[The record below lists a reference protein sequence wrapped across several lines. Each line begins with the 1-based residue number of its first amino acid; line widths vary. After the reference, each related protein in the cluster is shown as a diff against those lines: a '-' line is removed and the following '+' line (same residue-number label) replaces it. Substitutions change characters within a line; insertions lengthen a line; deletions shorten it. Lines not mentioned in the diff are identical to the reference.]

1 MTPHAS
7 SRLRPALVAALLAA
21 VACTQAHP
29 GHMHRLI
36 AKVAKE
42 TPTAATEPR
51 EANNA
56 DRQRAFFTYELLTD
70 VALRCPTPN
79 QARYIDEAY
88 ADHQLVTDA
97 WGAPTVEQR
106 EEDRAA
112 TLTLLAGEVTPI
124 DLEWTPEGPRLASPG
139 APINL
144 ARGLPRCVLLRITN
158 RSPGVALQLA
168 ARRDRADEPFGHET
182 TVLPGDTQGLL
193 VELLVDDSEATVA
206 GLCVERR
213 DAATQQHR
221 FQVPVTVVE
230 PAVLRGVILDAD
242 RDRPWPGRLSVVG
255 PDNQFRRGE
264 RYKHIETLC
273 QKELLQFWQLGKH
286 YQLPF
291 FYSDGTFEVRVPPG
305 DVEVTLER
313 GFEHEIVTERVSVG
327 PGETRELRLES
338 GRFADMASR
347 GWVSGDTHVHWVI
360 NQWDVDLPLDLLS
373 VVQRA
378 EGVRVANNLTLLQ
391 RGPTKAFINPQQAP
405 MGTVASHS
413 DAEFHVEMGEEYRN
427 EDLYGHLCFLNLD
440 WLVLPIGTGSIIA
453 GPDALDYPT
462 NKTAI
467 LACREQGGISIEAHG
482 LGGNKDVP
490 VNVAHGLTDS
500 LDQMPVDEYYRFLD
514 CGFHLPLTNGSDHPA
529 RVLGCAR
536 AYVRVDGPF
545 TYDKW
550 IEGVRDCRTFTTS
563 GPLISLDVNGSEI
576 GDTLDVSADTPI
588 VITARA
594 ESRRPIEL
602 LQIVSNGEVI
612 ASKRLDAPRG
622 ELSITM
628 PAGES
633 RWVVARCGPP
643 GEGYHAFNAVQTPEV
658 AHTSAVYVDV
668 DGAPRFYPPAAEV
681 WIDRMR
687 QHIRD
692 IRAKGRFANDA
703 QLTEAVSY
711 VEEGIARFEAL
722 VAESAER
729 AQQDSEPSRQVVALK
744 PSERPKRI
752 VLIPTALDHAWATH
766 MYRRGCELLA
776 ACLNNHDG
784 VEAIVSPEDDWPSD
798 PALLE
803 KADAVAFYSRPAAD
817 LLLAPERREQALRL
831 MDRGVG
837 LCAVHWATG
846 TSDDR
851 YGPEYLRL
859 LGGWFSTAHAGL
871 KVDKRPLRQVAR
883 THPICRGWSPYE
895 LRDEF
900 YLNLKFAEATQP
912 VLQVEVDG
920 VDQTVAW
927 TMERP
932 DGGRSFGTTLAHF
945 HDNFAIEAFRR
956 AIVNGLMWAAGAA
969 VPAEGA
975 DVSLPE
981 AALELPDPPP
991 AEEPAAE
998 PSPWPVAT
1006 PVNRQPLLLQTMRLA
1021 EALDYIGNPLPD
1033 ETRRAL
1039 KELEASD
1046 ADDVT
1051 VTARIER
1058 LLDPLCLAGVK
1069 IADGKIAAAE
1079 GGVERRL
1086 VEQGWRS
1093 FLVKVCNDARLTT
1106 RLHVESPNAR
1116 SMPHAKAEDVAS
1128 RWMGLTMFDG
1138 RPMQASLSGLPLE
1151 YRIVQVYSR
1160 DAGVAEASVEFSI
1173 DAEPGTR
1180 GRLVREWRFDDGT
1193 DGWVAANQCEVEAR
1207 DGSLHVEGLGED
1219 PFITCDVGGAT
1230 GDLLLRFWAEADTD
1244 GIGQVFFWTEEQ
1256 PWPDPN
1262 KVVTFA
1268 LMPGSA
1274 QQYEAAF
1281 KVDGVLAGVRIDPN
1295 VKATKTRIDW
1305 IDLSYAHRRGETW
1318 CSLPMRFE
1326 AEPAVEV
1333 KVEVVDKHPGAAA
1346 AAFVVR
1352 DKLGRIYPEQSKR
1365 LAPDLFFHPQV
1376 YRMSGESF
1384 SLPPGEYDVEA
1395 WRGPESIRES
1405 KKLIVGDEPT
1415 KLTHEVR
1422 RWIDPSDHGWWSG
1435 DHHIHAAGCLHY
1447 QNPTQG
1453 IHPPDMMR
1461 QIMGEDLH
1469 VGCCLTWGP
1478 CFDYQKRFFTG
1489 ADQDMV
1495 QYPYVIRYD
1504 VEVSGFG
1511 SHASGHLNLLRLK
1524 EQIYPGGDS
1533 KDHWPTLGLET
1544 LRWAKAQGAVTGTA
1558 HSGAGLTRYIDRL
1571 PYEDGPKGLPHF
1583 NVPAFDGIGANEYI
1597 VDATHELPGP
1607 LGVPEPALDFIATMN
1622 TPRLDE
1628 WNIWYHTLNCGYRV
1642 RASGETDFPCM
1653 SGERVGIGRVY
1664 VKVDGKLNYPD
1675 WVQGLQD
1682 GRSYVSDA
1690 KVHLMDFAATA
1701 GSDTVA
1707 VGQRGSE
1714 LRLAGPATARF
1725 RADCAALLDPAQLGG
1740 NDADE
1745 VEIELIV
1752 NGYPAATKSIPAD
1765 GSITEVEFEIDLER
1779 SSWVA
1784 LRAFPH
1790 AHTNPIFVILDEKPV
1805 RASKASAEWCLR
1817 SVEQCWLMKRD
1828 TYAVEEQDAAKAAY
1842 DHAREAYARILAESP
1857 E

>member
-1 MTPHAS
+1 M
-7 SRLRPALVAALLAA
+7 
-21 VACTQAHP
+21 
-29 GHMHRLI
+29 
-36 AKVAKE
+36 
-42 TPTAATEPR
+42 
-51 EANNA
+51 
-56 DRQRAFFTYELLTD
+56 LTD
-70 VALRCPTPN
+70 VALRCPTPS
-79 QARYIDEAY
+79 QQRYIDEAY
-88 ADHQLVTDA
+88 ADHLLVTKA
-97 WGAPTVEQR
+97 WSATSIDQR
-106 EEDRAA
+106 EKDRAA
-112 TLTLLAGEVTPI
+112 TFDRLAEEVTPVDI
-124 DLEWTPEGPRLASPG
+124 EWTADGPTLAEPSG
-139 APINL
+139 PIEL
-144 ARGLPRCVLLRITN
+144 TRGLSRCVLLRLTN
-158 RSPGVALQLA
+158 RVPGVALQLA
-168 ARRDRADEPFGHET
+168 ARHDRPEDSYGHET

-193 VELLVDDSEATVA
+193 VELLVDDLDTATVEVT
-206 GLCVERR
+206 VERR
-213 DAATQQHR
+213 DAATQTHR
-221 FQVPVTVVE
+221 FKLPVSVVE
-230 PAVLRGVILDAD
+230 PAVLRGVIVDSD
-242 RDRPWPGRLSVVG
+242 RGEPWPGRLSVVG
-255 PDNQFRRGE
+255 SDNQIRRGE
-264 RYKHIETLC
+264 RYKNIETLR
-273 QKELLQFWQLGKH
+273 QKELLQFWQLGKY

-291 FYSDGTFEVRVPPG
+291 FYSDGTFEVHVPPG
-305 DVEVTLER
+305 EVEVTLER
-313 GFEHEIVTERVSVG
+313 GFEHEIVTETLTVA

-338 GRFADMASR
+338 NRFADLASQ

-391 RGPTKAFINPQQAP
+391 RGPTKAFINPQQGP

-453 GPDALDYPT
+453 GPDALDYPI

-490 VNVAHGLTDS
+490 VNVVHGLTDS

-536 AYVRVDGPF
+536 AYVKIDGPF

-550 IEGVRDCRTFTTS
+550 IDGIRNCRTFTTS
-563 GPLISLDVNGSEI
+563 GPLISLDVNGAEI
-576 GDTLDVSADTPI
+576 GDTLNVSADTPV

-594 ESRRPIEL
+594 ESRRPIQVLE
-602 LQIVSNGEVI
+602 IVSNGEVI
-612 ASKRLDAPRG
+612 ASKRLDARSG
-622 ELSITM
+622 EVSVTI

-633 RWVVARCGPP
+633 RWVVARCGTP
-643 GEGYHAFNAVQTPEV
+643 GEGFFAFNAVQSPDV

-668 DGAPRFYPPAAEV
+668 DGAPRFDPAAAEV
-681 WIDRMR
+681 WVDRMR

-692 IRAKGRFANDA
+692 IRAKGRFANDS
-703 QLTEAVSY
+703 QRDEAVAY
-711 VEEGIARFEAL
+711 VEEGIARFETL
-722 VAESAER
+722 MAEAAER
-729 AQQDSEPSRQVVALK
+729 VTPAKEPALHLVALK
-744 PSERPKRI
+744 P
-752 VLIPTALDHAWATH
+752 
-766 MYRRGCELLA
+766 
-776 ACLNNHDG
+776 
-784 VEAIVSPEDDWPSD
+784 EAQPE
-798 PALLE
+798 
-803 KADAVAFYSRPAAD
+803 
-817 LLLAPERREQALRL
+817 
-831 MDRGVG
+831 
-837 LCAVHWATG
+837 
-846 TSDDR
+846 
-851 YGPEYLRL
+851 
-859 LGGWFSTAHAGL
+859 STA
-871 KVDKRPLRQVAR
+871 
-883 THPICRGWSPYE
+883 
-895 LRDEF
+895 
-900 YLNLKFAEATQP
+900 
-912 VLQVEVDG
+912 
-920 VDQTVAW
+920 
-927 TMERP
+927 
-932 DGGRSFGTTLAHF
+932 
-945 HDNFAIEAFRR
+945 
-956 AIVNGLMWAAGAA
+956 
-969 VPAEGA
+969 
-975 DVSLPE
+975 
-981 AALELPDPPP
+981 
-991 AEEPAAE
+991 
-998 PSPWPVAT
+998 SPWPIAT
-1006 PVNRQPLLLQTMRLA
+1006 PVNRQPLLVQTMRLA

-1033 ETRRAL
+1033 ATKQAL
-1039 KELEASD
+1039 KELQRSD
-1046 ADDVT
+1046 ADDAA
-1051 VTARIER
+1051 VTARIEE
-1058 LLDPLCLAGVK
+1058 LLDPLCLAGVS
-1069 IADGKIAAAE
+1069 IANGEIAASE
-1079 GGVERRL
+1079 GAVERRL

-1160 DAGVAEASVEFSI
+1160 DAGAAEASVEFSI

-1180 GRLVREWRFDDGT
+1180 GRLIREWRFDEGT
-1193 DGWVAANQCEVEAR
+1193 DGWVAANQCEIEAR
-1207 DGSLHVEGLGED
+1207 DGSLHVEGVGGD
-1219 PFITCDVGGAT
+1219 PFITCEVGDAT
-1230 GDLLLRFWAEADTD
+1230 GELLLRFWAEAEAD

-1256 PWPDPN
+1256 PSPDPN

-1274 QQYEAAF
+1274 QQYEAAI
-1281 KVDGVLAGVRIDPN
+1281 KVEGVLAGVRIDPN

-1318 CSLPMRFE
+1318 CSLPMRFD
-1326 AEPAVEV
+1326 AEPAVDV
-1333 KVEVVDKHPGAAA
+1333 TVEVIDKHPDAAA
-1346 AAFVVR
+1346 AAFVIR

-1376 YRMSGESF
+1376 YRLTGETF
-1384 SLPPGEYDVEA
+1384 ALPPGEYDVEA

-1405 KKLIVGDEPT
+1405 KKLVVGNEPT
-1415 KLTHEVR
+1415 TLTHEVR

-1489 ADQDMV
+1489 EDQDMMR
-1495 QYPYVIRYD
+1495 YPYVIRYD

-1558 HSGAGLTRYIDRL
+1558 HSGSGLTRYIDRL

-1607 LGVPEPALDFIATMN
+1607 LGVPQPALDFIATMN

-1628 WNIWYHTLNCGYRV
+1628 WNIWYHTLNCGYRI

-1664 VKVDGKLNYPD
+1664 VKVDGRLNYPD

-1690 KVHLMDFAATA
+1690 KVHLMDFGATHQ
-1701 GSDTVA
+1701 GRLINL
-1707 VGQRGSE
+1707 GERGSE
-1714 LRLAGPATARF
+1714 LRLDAPAPVTF
-1725 RADCAALLDPAQLGG
+1725 RADCAALIDSAQWGST
-1740 NDADE
+1740 DAEDVE
-1745 VEIELIV
+1745 VELIV
-1752 NGYPAATKSIPAD
+1752 NGYPAATKSMPAD
-1765 GSITEVEFEIDLER
+1765 GSIREIEFEVELQE

-1790 AHTNPIFVILDEKPV
+1790 AHTNPIFVVVDGKPI

-1817 SVEQCWLMKRD
+1817 SVDQCWLMKRD
-1828 TYAVEEQDAAKAAY
+1828 TYAVEEQDAARAAY
-1842 DHAREAYARILAESP
+1842 DHARKEYARILAEAA